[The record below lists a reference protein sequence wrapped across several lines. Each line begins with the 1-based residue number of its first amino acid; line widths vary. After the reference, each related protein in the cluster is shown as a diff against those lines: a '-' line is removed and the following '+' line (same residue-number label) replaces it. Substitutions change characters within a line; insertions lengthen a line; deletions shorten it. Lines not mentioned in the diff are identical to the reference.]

1 MPPDP
6 PSGAAI
12 CSFYKF
18 GPQNEIASYAYA
30 ASLIMQ
36 AGDSHTHI
44 YADVSGYYQVVI

>member
-18 GPQNEIASYAYA
+18 GPQNEIASSAYA

-36 AGDSHTHI
+36 AGDSLTFM
-44 YADVSGYYQVVI
+44 QMLVVTIRL